1 MFLGCFDMIRHS
13 WIMNTISRWVIGVKA
28 GFYDFLRR
36 VAMCR
41 RRALEALWDQALP
54 FEFSRGWGS
63 ADPILVGNLWRN
75 ICEYYPKYLIIS
87 SFRSKVLFCTDHIP
101 CFFNIT
107 SYDFKNQMASF
118 EWLGHDLAADV
129 VVEPS
134 EEGCFSVNVSSHL
147 HFLKPT

>member
-13 WIMNTISRWVIGVKA
+13 WIMNIKSRWVIGVKA
-28 GFYDFLRR
+28 RFYDFFASCCNVQEKSAWSSLRSGASFWVFQR
-36 VAMCR
+36 V
-41 RRALEALWDQALP
+41 
-54 FEFSRGWGS
+54 GS

-75 ICEYYPKYLIIS
+75 ICEYSPKYLIIS
-87 SFRSKVLFCTDHIP
+87 SFRSKVLFCTDHMR
-101 CFFNIT
+101 CFFNII

-134 EEGCFSVNVSSHL
+134 GKGGFSVNGSSHL